1 MLQQPIKLN
10 YKPIPIGELDFFNV
24 EPYFLK
30 FILSRLGL
38 FKIDHLM
45 YIDVDYMNPYEDMTD
60 LQYVSQFLI
69 VKEAFKNVVLEHGS
83 VGQCYYGVYNG
94 CYIIL
99 FQGEDTVYGYGLER
113 DSFKVNT
120 VTVFGDYNVKEN
132 L

>member
-10 YKPIPIGELDFFNV
+10 YKQIPIGELDFFNV

-38 FKIDHLM
+38 SKIDHLR
-45 YIDVDYMNPYEDMTD
+45 YIDIDYINPYEDMTD